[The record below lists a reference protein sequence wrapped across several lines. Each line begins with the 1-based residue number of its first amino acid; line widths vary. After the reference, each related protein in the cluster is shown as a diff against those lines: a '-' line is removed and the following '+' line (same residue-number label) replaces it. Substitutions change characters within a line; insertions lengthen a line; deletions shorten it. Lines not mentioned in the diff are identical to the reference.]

1 MRSVTVTL
9 VGGLTLLAIT
19 IGLILAHAPMTVAGS
34 DRPAGQPEEPI
45 ATSHEYNSYCQ
56 AGETMPQGTSAL
68 RVWLDTIYGPRVAVA
83 VSSHGRRLT
92 SGTRGSGWVGGSVT
106 IPVKPLPRTVS
117 GVTVCVSFRVQN
129 ETVTVQGNATPVA
142 RATREGAQALPG
154 RMWIEYLHPGQRLWA
169 SLLASTARRM
179 GLGRAAA
186 GIWVVFLAI
195 GLAASVILLAAALVV
210 KELP

>member
-1 MRSVTVTL
+1 MRRVTIAL
-9 VGGLTLLAIT
+9 AAGLTLLAIT

-45 ATSHEYNSYCQ
+45 AVSHESNSYCQ
-56 AGETMPQGTSAL
+56 AGETLPQGTSAL
-68 RVWLDTIYGPRVAVA
+68 RVWLDTIYGPRVELA
-83 VSSHGRRLT
+83 VSSHGQRLT
-92 SGTRGSGWVGGSVT
+92 SGERGSGWVGGSVT
-106 IPVKPLPRTVS
+106 IPVKPLPWTVS
-117 GVTVCVSFRVQN
+117 GVTVCVSFQVRD

-142 RATREGAQALPG
+142 RATREGGQALPG
-154 RMWIEYLHPGQRLWA
+154 RMWIEYLHPGQRSWA
-169 SLLASTARRM
+169 SLLSATARRM

-195 GLAASVILLAAALVV
+195 GLAAAVILLTATLVV